1 MGLEIIENSRKKYVE
16 CTCDTCGASV
26 DVGAK
31 IAQKRVRGKSGV
43 VRGAEITNVVSVQQQ
58 LKKQGWR
65 ATKHV
70 LKCDKCV
77 SEEIEK
83 MKAQGSIQVKTKPA
97 ANIDEV
103 RQPTREQ
110 KREIIGMLD
119 TVYDT
124 EKGHYKGTNSDQSV
138 AEEIG
143 NGVMWGWVKEI
154 RVDMYGDG
162 DENEAAAQALGEAR
176 QWMEDAEKRAADIN
190 LGITQLQLQLKELND
205 IHAEIR
211 KLVGM
216 KK

>member
-1 MGLEIIENSRKKYVE
+1 
-16 CTCDTCGASV
+16 
-26 DVGAK
+26 
-31 IAQKRVRGKSGV
+31 
-43 VRGAEITNVVSVQQQ
+43 
-58 LKKQGWR
+58 
-65 ATKHV
+65 
-70 LKCDKCV
+70 
-77 SEEIEK
+77 
-83 MKAQGSIQVKTKPA
+83 MKTQGSIQVKTKPVT
-97 ANIDEV
+97 NVEEI

-176 QWMEDAEKRAADIN
+176 TWMEDAEKRAADIN

-216 KK
+216 K